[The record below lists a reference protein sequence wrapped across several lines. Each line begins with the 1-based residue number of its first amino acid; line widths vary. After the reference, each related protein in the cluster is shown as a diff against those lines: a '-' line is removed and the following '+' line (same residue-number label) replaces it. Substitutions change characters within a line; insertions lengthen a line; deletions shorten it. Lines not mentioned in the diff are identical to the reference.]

1 MTASR
6 ALLPARRRD
15 GRTGPRAGLACAAAG
30 VGIVLV
36 AVLAGSLTDP
46 SSANAEIP
54 VLGPAVKAIGGVG
67 HAILHP
73 LDTVVEGFVKI
84 LQAIFGGIEARL
96 ITGVINALLTIPNF
110 DNGHVASLESTTVAI
125 AAGPI
130 AARGALR
137 PFKPCRGWRARSDS
151 SFSGAVFLTPL
162 LRSPGCSTKR
172 CWAAAACST
181 TWRCCS
187 TRRSS
192 SAPARSR

>member
-6 ALLPARRRD
+6 ALLPAGRRD
-15 GRTGPRAGLACAAAG
+15 GRTGPRAGWAGAAAG

-36 AVLAGSLTDP
+36 AILTGSLTDP

-96 ITGVINALLTIPNF
+96 ITGVIHGGWVSPNF

-125 AAGPI
+125 AAGMLS
-130 AARGALR
+130 AVL
-137 PFKPCRGWRARSDS
+137 SD
-151 SFSGAVFLTPL
+151 
-162 LRSPGCSTKR
+162 RK
-172 CWAAAACST
+172 
-181 TWRCCS
+181 S
-187 TRRSS
+187 TRLNSS
-192 SAPARSR
+192 